1 MGVGKLG
8 GSKFWFFWKMREPI
22 VKEYG
27 PTGAYRRV
35 RRKDLKLS
43 GYVRNGTPHLSCKWR
58 PRRVKIVPSGHKS
71 VFEAL
76 SLLAPKPFDEISPN
90 LVQGCSVTG
99 SFEIVKFRG
108 VQKLGGS
115 KFWFFR
121 KFLFSSFLAELCQ
134 NKQIWV
140 KKNFGVKNLEIFRKF
155 FITILTP
162 PAMCNVTGLYK
173 HDNSNCITKRN

>member
-1 MGVGKLG
+1 
-8 GSKFWFFWKMREPI
+8 MREPI

-27 PTGAYRRV
+27 PTGAYRRI

-43 GYVRNGTPHLSCKWR
+43 GYVRNGMAHLPCRWR
-58 PRRVKIVPSGHKS
+58 PRRVKIVLSGHKS

-76 SLLAPKPFDEISPN
+76 APLAPTPFDGISPN
-90 LVQGCSVTG
+90 LVQGCSVIR
-99 SFEIVKFRG
+99 SSKAQKFRG
-108 VQKLGGS
+108 FQKLGGS

-140 KKNFGVKNLEIFRKF
+140 KKISGVKNLEIFRQS

-173 HDNSNCITKRN
+173 HDNSKCITKRN